1 MDPFISRNIRL
12 QLRVLIPRGSS
23 WSLSIGGGHRA
34 QAGHLR
40 VRDTVSPS
48 TQGPPEWPSFFV
60 SGCDGSQA
68 GVGALPWGTLRFLQW
83 KGSLPGLPPETY
95 IRFRTIQRTL
105 PHYFLGI
112 ASSPAAGLG
121 AGGSL
126 GSLNQPP
133 GLARY
138 SGPKGL
144 FITRHTA
151 AFEGTRTAS
160 DKSTSQAKL
169 TVRPRTL
176 SNCPVPSA
184 GGQ

>member
-1 MDPFISRNIRL
+1 MEPFISINSSL
-12 QLRVLIPRGSS
+12 QLRALIPRGSS

-34 QAGHLR
+34 QAGHSR
-40 VRDTVSPS
+40 VGDTVSSS
-48 TQGPPEWPSFFV
+48 TQGPPDWLPFFV
-60 SGCDGSQA
+60 SDCDGSQA

-83 KGSLPGLPPETY
+83 TGSLPGLSPETY
-95 IRFRTIQRTL
+95 IRFRTTQRTL

-133 GLARY
+133 GLPRY
-138 SGPKGL
+138 SRPKDH
-144 FITRHTA
+144 FITQHTA

-160 DKSTSQAKL
+160 DTSTSQAKL
-169 TVRPRTL
+169 TVRPKT
-176 SNCPVPSA
+176 P
-184 GGQ
+184 